1 MCDMPAS
8 GRPVLDD
15 PLSRFLAPRGDC
27 IEWTGTKFKSG
38 YGEVHH
44 RGKHWRAH
52 RLAWT
57 MANGPIPDGLHVLH
71 SCDNPACCKLEHLRL
86 GTAAENA
93 ADKIARGRHHAQSQ
107 THCKHGHEFT
117 PENTRIMSRK
127 DGRGSYRQCQAC
139 LPLYPSRIAS

>member
-1 MCDMPAS
+1 MPTS

-27 IEWTGTKFKSG
+27 VEWTGAKFKSG
-38 YGEVHH
+38 YGEAHH

-93 ADKIARGRHHAQSQ
+93 ADKMARGRHSAQSQ
-107 THCKHGHEFT
+107 THCKQGHAFT
-117 PENTRIMSRK
+117 PENTYIAP
-127 DGRGSYRQCQAC
+127 DGRRGCRSCRRAVI
-139 LPLYPSRIAS
+139 RRRDEARRARKR